1 MRKRHLVLAAL
12 SVALATPVY
21 SEVNLAATTYL
32 AGVFEKGET
41 LHFSLSWLGMTGG
54 QARMRV
60 DPRPDGHIRIESI
73 AVSSSVFAKIYPV
86 RDEIESLVTAS
97 SFSTVRFR
105 KTLNERNRRKNEL
118 TVIDPARQVAL
129 RKGEEIPVPGQV
141 FDPLSTIYYLRT
153 LDLTPGRKHYFTLL
167 ADGKVYTLQ
176 ADVLRR
182 EKIRTPAGSFKTVV
196 VEPKMRHGG
205 IFGDENNRLV
215 IWFSD
220 DERRIPV
227 RIRSYLAVG
236 NITASLQSS
245 ALGQALA
252 NNSDF

>member
-1 MRKRHLVLAAL
+1 MGRLQRVVVAL
-12 SVALATPVY
+12 GIALATATPV
-21 SEVNLAATTYL
+21 SAEVNLAATSYL
-32 AGVFEKGET
+32 AGVFERGET

-54 QARMRV
+54 QARMSV
-60 DPRPDGHIRIESI
+60 EPRQDGHIRIESI
-73 AVSSSVFAKIYPV
+73 AESNSFFSRIYPV
-86 RDEIESLVTAS
+86 RDAIESLVTADT
-97 SFSTVRFR
+97 FSTVRFE
-105 KTLNERNRRKNEL
+105 KTLRERNRRKNEL
-118 TVIDPARQVAL
+118 TVIDRQRQVAL
-129 RKGEEIPVPGQV
+129 RKGTEIPVPHPV

-153 LDLTPGRKHYFTLL
+153 LELTPGKKHYFTLL

-176 ADVLRR
+176 ADVLYR
-182 EKIRTPAGSFKTVV
+182 ETIQTPAGSFKTVV

-205 IFGDENNRLV
+205 IFRDENNRMV

-245 ALGQALA
+245 ALGQSLS
-252 NNSDF
+252 NN